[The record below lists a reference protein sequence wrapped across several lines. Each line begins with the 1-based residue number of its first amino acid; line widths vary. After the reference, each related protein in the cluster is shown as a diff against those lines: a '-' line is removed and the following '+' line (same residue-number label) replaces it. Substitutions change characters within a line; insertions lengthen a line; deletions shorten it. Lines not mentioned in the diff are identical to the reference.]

1 MWHFMYFVVWHHA
14 WHNTIVPSS
23 IIWSARRSDVILHI
37 TLGISTHKTCRV
49 CLLNHDCAMQWHH
62 VFTLSSP
69 KATKNSPITLS
80 KTYNTSFGI
89 CSLSIEAP
97 LQYVCA
103 FSNFL
108 WWVTQIKYHCK
119 FTFLQLCLACQLVT
133 CNYLR
138 AYSSIYS
145 SKIQLQFSLKNLSIE
160 SLIWTHAS

>member
-1 MWHFMYFVVWHHA
+1 M
-14 WHNTIVPSS
+14 
-23 IIWSARRSDVILHI
+23 
-37 TLGISTHKTCRV
+37 
-49 CLLNHDCAMQWHH
+49 
-62 VFTLSSP
+62 
-69 KATKNSPITLS
+69 TLS

-108 WWVTQIKYHCK
+108 WWLSQIKYHCK
-119 FTFLQLCLACQLVT
+119 FTFLQLFLACQLVT